1 MNDRVRILVASRSQP
16 ALKAL
21 EAALGRRP
29 EFECTFRLISNGH
42 TDPLHGVDRMPDVLL
57 LRFDPTQLAE
67 LATLADMDPSKR
79 PPLIVV
85 GPPANPEA
93 MRLAIRSG
101 ARDFLVEPLR
111 PEDLIT
117 ALSHI
122 RRDPRRGAQPI
133 GSVDVVVGAAGGVG
147 ASFIACNLAHL
158 TAAVAQRSCL
168 LMDLDV
174 NYAPLAHFLDL
185 KPERGLIEALAALE
199 SLDEHAL
206 PGYVSKHRSGLHVM
220 CTVPKTVVL
229 SRDVQPDRVETL
241 LNILTMQYQQVLVD
255 SPHHVDAINAAVF
268 GVARSV
274 LVVLQQSVMHVK
286 NAARLIHILTKELGL
301 PRERI
306 RIVVNRYSKRG
317 TVQLEDVR
325 RTLDMPKVFAVPNHY
340 ELSLNSIDT
349 AMPMFDLDKDAAVVR
364 SLRELLTEF
373 GHLPRAERSGLF
385 GRLPLFTRN

>member
-1 MNDRVRILVASRSQP
+1 MNDRIRILVVSRSQP

-21 EAALGRRP
+21 EAALARRP

-42 TDPLHGVDRMPDVLL
+42 TDPLHGVDRLPDVLL

-67 LATLADMDPSKR
+67 LATLAETDPSKR
-79 PPLIVV
+79 PPIIVV

-111 PEDLIT
+111 AEDLIT
-117 ALSHI
+117 ALGHI
-122 RRDPRRGAQPI
+122 RREPRRAQPI

-174 NYAPLAHFLDL
+174 NYSPLAHFLDL

-220 CTVPKTVVL
+220 CAVPTTVVL

-241 LNILTMQYQQVLVD
+241 LNILTTQYQQVLVD
-255 SPHHVDAINAAVF
+255 SPHHVDAINATVF

-274 LVVLQQSVMHVK
+274 LVVLQQSVLHVK
-286 NAARLIHILTKELGL
+286 NAARLIQILTKELGL
-301 PRERI
+301 PRDRI
-306 RIVVNRYSKRG
+306 RIIVNRYSKRSA
-317 TVQLEDVR
+317 VQLEDVR
-325 RTLDMPKVFAVPNHY
+325 RTLDVPKVFAVPNHY

-349 AMPMFDLDKDAAVVR
+349 AMPLFDLDKDGAVVR
-364 SLRELLTEF
+364 SLRELLTEL
-373 GHLPRAERSGLF
+373 GHLPRTQRTGLL